1 MCGRIHKVSKRK
13 EVLIVAETI
22 TAISTAP
29 GEGGIGIVR
38 VSGPA
43 SLDIMRK
50 MMPSCPEEVEPRH
63 AYYGK
68 VVADS
73 SDAASEVID
82 EAVFLFMK
90 EPASYTGEDMLEIQG
105 HGSNA

>member
-1 MCGRIHKVSKRK
+1 M
-13 EVLIVAETI
+13 AETI

-50 MMPSCPEEVEPRH
+50 MMPGCPEEVEPRH

-73 SDAASEVID
+73 SDAASELS
-82 EAVFLFMK
+82 ATTF
-90 EPASYTGEDMLEIQG
+90 P
-105 HGSNA
+105 